1 MPRFD
6 PATPLVH
13 PPPDPDRAEH
23 RPGLAYATADG
34 RELAMDL
41 YLPAGRA
48 PGATPPAVL
57 LVHGEADPAMLLGVR
72 TWGQYTGWGRLLAAE
87 GLAAVVAEHRAVAEA
102 GFEVVA
108 AEVAT
113 ALAAVHDRAGE
124 LGVDPGRLAVVG
136 FSAGVPLTAAALT
149 RVPVPLRCA
158 VLCYGPP
165 GDLQPS
171 PGLPPFLVVRAGLDY
186 PDLNQSIDQFVA
198 AAQAAGVPVD
208 LVDLPE
214 AHHAF
219 DTVDDTD
226 ASRAAIRRV
235 LRFLGGHLSERR

>member
-13 PPPDPDRAEH
+13 PLPGPDRAEV
-23 RPGLAYATADG
+23 RPGVVYTNADG

-41 YLPAGRA
+41 YLPAGRP
-48 PGATPPAVL
+48 PGPPPPAVL
-57 LVHGEADPAMLLGVR
+57 LVHGEADPAMLRGVR
-72 TWGQYTGWGRLLAAE
+72 SWGQYTGWGRLLAAE
-87 GLAAVVAEHRAVAEA
+87 GLAGVVPEHRAVAEA
-102 GFEVVA
+102 GFEAVVA
-108 AEVAT
+108 EVGA
-113 ALAAVHDRAGE
+113 ALTAVHERAAE
-124 LGVDPGRLAVVG
+124 LGVDRGRLAVAA
-136 FSAGVPLTAAALT
+136 FSAGVPLTAAILS

-158 VLCYGPP
+158 ALCYGPP
-165 GDLQPS
+165 GDLQPT
-171 PGLPPFLVVRAGLDY
+171 PGLPPFLLVRAGQDY
-186 PDLNQSIDQFVA
+186 PDLNRSIDEFVA
-198 AAQAAGVPVD
+198 AAEAAGAPVD

-235 LRFLGGHLSERR
+235 LGFLREHLGS